1 MTTEGPP
8 AAEEHEGGGR
18 VAGGCVL
25 AVALSAGA
33 GVAYA
38 VPEVAYFVTGLL
50 ATAAYRRAYGWVTV
64 RRTGGYEGGDVTELV
79 NIVVALQKLATGG
92 ANVRLTQLQEATGL
106 PNTRAVRALLD
117 AAGIP
122 VRPGVRAG
130 GRNGPGVHYD
140 DVPPLSDPES
150 GAPSGGCLCSSGAN
164 TNANNVSSSGA
175 EEGLRV
181 EAIGQAGSL
190 IHNLSERR
198 AYPVTK
204 TL

>member
-1 MTTEGPP
+1 MTTSAEP
-8 AAEEHEGGGR
+8 ADAEAPEGGQ

-25 AVALSAGA
+25 AVALGAAG

-50 ATAAYRRAYGWVTV
+50 ATATYRRAHGWITV

-79 NIVVALQKLATGG
+79 NIVATLQKLAAGG
-92 ANVRLTQLQEATGL
+92 GHVRLTQLQEATGL
-106 PNTRAVRALLD
+106 PNTRTVRALLD

-130 GRNGPGVHYD
+130 GRNGPGVHHE
-140 DVPPLSDPES
+140 DVPPLPGRES
-150 GAPSGGCLCSSGAN
+150 GTPSEGCLCSSEAN
-164 TNANNVSSSGA
+164 TNANNGPSSGA

-181 EAIGQAGSL
+181 EPIGQAGAVVRVP
-190 IHNLSERR
+190 SERR
-198 AYPVTK
+198 AYRIRR
-204 TL
+204 